1 MSASGSASPAHSA
14 ATWTAATRGEH
25 IMTQSD
31 EHDPALARVQPG
43 RQPAGLP
50 AVRGQRP
57 PRLAVHLDPP
67 QEAQA
72 LLGSVKDDYAALQA
86 QVENAYQ
93 ERLRAVHQRFN
104 RGDMT
109 PNETAAA
116 LQAASHE

>member
-1 MSASGSASPAHSA
+1 
-14 ATWTAATRGEH
+14 
-25 IMTQSD
+25 
-31 EHDPALARVQPG
+31 
-43 RQPAGLP
+43 
-50 AVRGQRP
+50 
-57 PRLAVHLDPP
+57 LDPP

-116 LQAASHE
+116 LQAASHERTARLERVEQQMGHLLQGAVLECAHGGPRRDGERLVSSPRSPSPEERQEPERITT